1 MNWLSIIISL
11 LSGTFGVLVGVLIQ
25 LYYTKKSDKEKLVHE
40 YKKFCVIDWVNLNNE
55 VQKLVDDPKPHNN
68 TIFNQSL
75 TLKGELL
82 SFIPTIEEKYKDN
95 IKNLQD
101 QINKTRI
108 KLSLELEG
116 EEALNDKNCDK
127 DKKARFIRNV
137 NTLSSDTIKAII
149 KLSHSKN
156 KTK

>member
-1 MNWLSIIISL
+1 MVNIDWQSIVLGLFSGII
-11 LSGTFGVLVGVLIQ
+11 GVLVGVLIQ
-25 LYYTKKSDKEKLVHE
+25 LCYTKKLDKEKLVHE

-82 SFIPTIEEKYKDN
+82 SFILTIEEKYKDN
-95 IKNLQD
+95 IEELQD
-101 QINKTRI
+101 QINTTRI

-116 EEALNDKNCDK
+116 EEALNDKTCDK
-127 DKKARFIRNV
+127 EKKARFIRNV

-149 KLSHSKN
+149 KLSH
-156 KTK
+156 

>member
-1 MNWLSIIISL
+1 MVNIDWQSIVLGLFSGII
-11 LSGTFGVLVGVLIQ
+11 GVLVGVLIQ
-25 LYYTKKSDKEKLVHE
+25 LCYTKKLDKEKLVHE

-95 IKNLQD
+95 IEELQD
-101 QINKTRI
+101 QINTTRI

-116 EEALNDKNCDK
+116 EEALNDKTCDK
-127 DKKARFIRNV
+127 EKKARFIRNV

-149 KLSHSKN
+149 KLSH
-156 KTK
+156 